1 MLTAE
6 SFHTAWTNQLQVTP
20 EVKLWICNMYCTIFR
35 EVDNPQTRF
44 ASFFSSL
51 LECSSTLLSQKD
63 KRNFFWKLETQTKH
77 LTSQNATTLVAFR
90 CNFHRNL
97 RQFSRFQQA
106 DLCVLYRSAEV
117 VSILWCDVSRTGTAV
132 SNQNGIYIS
141 DQHILYGSLFKHF
154 LKLTKTLDWI
164 HVWDWAAVLSFPFFH
179 YILLNKLKLL

>member
-1 MLTAE
+1 MLTTE

-179 YILLNKLKLL
+179 YILLNKWKLL